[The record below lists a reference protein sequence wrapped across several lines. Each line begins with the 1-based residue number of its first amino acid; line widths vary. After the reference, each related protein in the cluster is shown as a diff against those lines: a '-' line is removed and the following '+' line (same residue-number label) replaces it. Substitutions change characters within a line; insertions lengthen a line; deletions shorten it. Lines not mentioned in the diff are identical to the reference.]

1 MDRISTITHRLC
13 RLKALAVG
21 LLLLGAVS
29 GAFSFASQALP
40 EEPLA
45 RGKALLLQ
53 GKFGDA
59 RSSFERALEQSPDN
73 KEVRYYR
80 GVAWLKLD
88 NPDAAWGD
96 FQGTIDADP
105 GFALGYVG
113 RAQVWI
119 KRSNYVEADKEIAA
133 ALSRDGRSAEAYYQ
147 RGIVRGY
154 QKKTNEAIAALEKCL
169 ELNPL
174 HAYGHYQLGLA
185 YNAVKRKDL
194 TIVHLE
200 KFLTLAPLAPE
211 APQVRNLLN
220 LLKR

>member
-1 MDRISTITHRLC
+1 MNPKRNATSRDGWLSG
-13 RLKALAVG
+13 LAVG

-29 GAFSFASQALP
+29 SAFGRASQALP
-40 EEPLA
+40 EDPFA

-53 GKFGDA
+53 GQYADA
-59 RSSFERALEQSPDN
+59 RSSFETALERAPDN
-73 KEVRYYR
+73 KEIRYYR

-88 NPDAAWGD
+88 NPDAAWAD
-96 FQGTIDADP
+96 FQATLDADP

-119 KRSNYVEADKEIAA
+119 KRSSYVEAENEIAA
-133 ALSRDGRSAEAYYQ
+133 ALARDELCDEAYYQ
-147 RGIVRGY
+147 RGIVCGY
-154 QKKTNEAIAALEKCL
+154 QKKTDEAIAALEKCL
-169 ELNPL
+169 NLNPL

-185 YNAVKRKDL
+185 YNVVKRKDL

-200 KFLTLAPLAPE
+200 KFLALAPLAPE

-220 LLKR
+220 MLKR

>member
-1 MDRISTITHRLC
+1 MVWKSTATHRLC
-13 RLKALAVG
+13 RLSGLGVG
-21 LLLLGAVS
+21 LLLFGAVS
-29 GAFSFASQALP
+29 GAFGRASQALP
-40 EEPLA
+40 DDPFA

-53 GKFGDA
+53 GKFADA
-59 RSSFERALEQSPDN
+59 RASFDTALQQAPDN
-73 KEVRYYR
+73 KEARYHR
-80 GVAWLKLD
+80 GVAWLNLG
-88 NPDAAWGD
+88 NPDAAWAD
-96 FQGTIDADP
+96 FQATIDADA

-119 KRSNYVEADKEIAA
+119 KRSNYIEADKEVAA
-133 ALSRDGRSAEAYYQ
+133 ALARNERSDEAYYQ

-154 QKKTNEAIAALEKCL
+154 QKRTNEAIAALEKCL

-185 YNAVKRKDL
+185 YNVAKRKDQ

-200 KFLTLAPLAPE
+200 KFLALAPLAPE

-220 LLKR
+220 MLRR